1 MTSATGQGISERVVY
16 ASRCGA
22 RLDCNVWT
30 GGGTDDT
37 AALQAVLDRAPQM
50 GHLHLV
56 IDGAALVR
64 GLDVHSNTT
73 IECLNPA
80 CGLYL
85 ADGSDRYL
93 VRNAHP
99 SRDARLDRNITL
111 LGGTYNGNC
120 RNQVHHTPDNTATTI
135 LGFFGVECVTIRD
148 ITLRDQRTY
157 AVHLTN
163 WRRVTMQSIAID
175 LPARMQCEN
184 QDGIHVQGPGEFL
197 VLRDIQGCAWDDF
210 IAINADDGN
219 CDLDENGTVVWNNL
233 AGPNVSVGPVTDVL
247 IDGVMVEDA
256 AQCIRLLSRGS
267 RLDRV
272 IVRNVTGT
280 YRSFGVWI
288 NPWQELGGN
297 FGSLVFDTIDLR
309 HGPANYDYTP
319 PFLFSVGGRID
330 ALSLRNITHLH
341 PTDARPVVRID
352 ANGDIGS
359 LTVDGLQII
368 EVDERAADARYLQV
382 GGRIDELTLRDV
394 SVRRGPGTLVD
405 GCLVEIGGPS
415 SRPSYWGPETAVA
428 PREYEARVG
437 RLCLHQVCAERL
449 NHLVTLQSGAL
460 DGLYASSIVCSELA
474 GAVLAHRGGS
484 LGEVHVDALHGA
496 APVD

>member
-1 MTSATGQGISERVVY
+1 MTPATRYDVSERVAY

-22 RLDCNVWT
+22 RLDSDVWT

-37 AALQAVLDRAPQM
+37 AVLQAVLDRAPRL
-50 GHLHLV
+50 GHVHLV

-85 ADGSDRYL
+85 ADASDRYL

-99 SRDARLDRNITL
+99 SRDARHERNIAL

-120 RNQVHHTPDNTATTI
+120 RHQVHHTPDNTATTI
-135 LGFFGVECVTIRD
+135 LGLFGVECVTLRD
-148 ITLRDQRTY
+148 LTLRDQRTY

-219 CDLDENGTVVWNNL
+219 CDLDESGRVVWNDL
-233 AGPNVSVGPVTDVL
+233 AGPHVSVGPVTDVL

-272 IVRNVTGT
+272 IVRNITGT
-280 YRSFGVWI
+280 YRSFGIWI
-288 NPWQELGGN
+288 NPWQEVGGN
-297 FGSLVFDTIDLR
+297 FGSLVFDTVDLR
-309 HGPANYDYTP
+309 QSEANYDYTP
-319 PFLFSVGGRID
+319 PFLFSLGGRIES
-330 ALSLRNITHLH
+330 LSLRHVTHFH
-341 PTDARPVVRID
+341 PSDPRPIVRVD
-352 ANGDIGS
+352 ANGEIGA
-359 LTVDGLQII
+359 LTLEGLQVL
-368 EVDERAADARYLQV
+368 EPDDRAATARYIQINGRV
-382 GGRIDELTLRDV
+382 GELTLCNV
-394 SVRRGPGTLVD
+394 LVQRGPQTPVD
-405 GCLVEIGGPS
+405 GCLVELGGS
-415 SRPSYWGPETAVA
+415 VERPSYWGPHGSEP
-428 PREYEARVG
+428 PRNYEASVDH
-437 RLCLHQVCAERL
+437 LCLHHVSVERL
-449 NHLVTLQSGAL
+449 KHVIVQHSGSLKSLCGSDLLCL
-460 DGLYASSIVCSELA
+460 DLA
-474 GAVLAHRGGS
+474 GPVMAHQGGS
-484 LGEVHVDALHGA
+484 LGEVYVDSIHGA
-496 APVD
+496 DVL